1 VVLDANQV
9 GLILINGAI
18 FGSILAL
25 IAVGLSLIFG
35 VLGVPNFAQGEFA
48 TLSGFTVVWLTTAG
62 LGLLSS
68 IFVGVV
74 VAALG
79 GILIERLVIA
89 RFYGRE
95 EFLLLTFFATFGIT
109 IISENLL
116 RRVFGGFRQIQG
128 PELGTVPVVGIN
140 LSVLRILTGLI
151 AVALLVSLLLFT
163 RYTYTGLAMRA
174 VADDH
179 QGAEITGIDHNR
191 IYLVTFAIGG
201 GMTGISG
208 ILYGMSFT
216 LYPTLGVLLTLFAFT
231 IVVVGGVGSFY
242 GTILASFLIGLV
254 DSFTATVVGSLWRF
268 FAIFLVL
275 FVVLVLRPEGIRG
288 EGV

>member
-1 VVLDANQV
+1 MVLDANQATLV
-9 GLILINGAI
+9 LINGAI

-25 IAVGLSLIFG
+25 IAVGLSLTFG

-48 TLSGFTVVWLTTAG
+48 TLSGFAVVWLMAAG
-62 LGLLSS
+62 LSLISS
-68 IFVGVV
+68 ILVAVV
-74 VAALG
+74 VAAVA
-79 GILIERLVIA
+79 GILVERLVIA

-95 EFLLLTFFATFGIT
+95 EFLLLTFFATFGVT
-109 IISENLL
+109 IISENALQ
-116 RRVFGGFRQIQG
+116 RAFGGFRQIQG
-128 PELGTVPVVGIN
+128 PELGTVPVVGVN
-140 LSVLRILTGLI
+140 LSLLRVVSGLVAVL
-151 AVALLVSLLLFT
+151 LLVSLLLFT

-174 VADDH
+174 VANDS
-179 QGAEITGIDHNR
+179 QGAEMIGIDHNR
-191 IYLVTFAIGG
+191 IYIVTFAIGG

-242 GTILASFLIGLV
+242 GTIVASFLIGLV
-254 DSFTATVVGSLWRF
+254 DSFTATVVGSRWRF

-275 FVVLVLRPEGIRG
+275 FVVLVVRPEGIRG